1 MASHHLQVDD
11 VDYIDVE
18 ELRASFLDREK
29 RLLLGVD
36 LVNATPALVGSWTGH
51 AYSDTGRLLL
61 EPPRATDI
69 AGKARWW
76 LRSVL
81 AGGVYELT
89 GGHVPIYV
97 LDEIASQI
105 MGSTSYA
112 SKIVFRLKPLG
123 ATSGLRWRR
132 VSPCLNM
139 NAFTTGGYPTLFD
152 LDPEG
157 VDEHQLQERI
167 RRGREALISRKS
179 PYRQPRVV
187 LQALGKKGLELAGN
201 IPLPPGYYRFRLEL
215 WLRPGAEL
223 DPLEEEVLGNALG
236 LALFAAGIGRGVTRG
251 FGKLAPI
258 GGEAEGR
265 LSSKV
270 LDIYRRLRE
279 GSPMEGLAEDASSAA
294 KRYLEEL
301 FLCRSRE
308 RAQWRLCRELGRE
321 LADYPFTHTFHPEW
335 VHTIDRTIDVFQ
347 QPFSDVGLLLS
358 DFTKD
363 TQLGRT
369 LREKFE
375 AKIPCEE
382 RDLLPLYL
390 GLPRRNAR
398 SLLKSKNIYKFKKE
412 RNITQRR
419 LVSAFYLI
427 PVASVDY
434 RRGFEGFHRVYAVW
448 FRFGDAFIKWVTKG
462 DP

>member
-11 VDYIDVE
+11 IDVE
-18 ELRASFLDREK
+18 DLRARFLDREK

-61 EPPRATDI
+61 ELPRATDI

-89 GGHVPIYV
+89 GSHASIYV

-123 ATSGLRWRR
+123 ATSGPRWRK
-132 VSPCLNM
+132 VSPRLNR
-139 NAFTTGGYPTLFD
+139 NAFITGGYPTLFD
-152 LDPEG
+152 LDPED

-179 PYRQPRVV
+179 PYQQPRVV
-187 LQALGKKGLELAGN
+187 LQALGKRGLELAGN
-201 IPLPPGYYRFRLEL
+201 IPLPPSYYRFRLEV

-258 GGEAEGR
+258 SGEAEGR

-308 RAQWRLCRELGRE
+308 RPYWQLCRELGRE

-335 VHTIDRTIDVFQ
+335 VHTICVFQ

-358 DFTKD
+358 DFTRD

-369 LREKFE
+369 LLRRFG

-390 GLPRRNAR
+390 GLPRG
-398 SLLKSKNIYKFKKE
+398 SVEFPHF
-412 RNITQRR
+412 R
-419 LVSAFYLI
+419 LVSAFHLI

-434 RRGFEGFHRVYAVW
+434 KRGFECFHTIYAVW